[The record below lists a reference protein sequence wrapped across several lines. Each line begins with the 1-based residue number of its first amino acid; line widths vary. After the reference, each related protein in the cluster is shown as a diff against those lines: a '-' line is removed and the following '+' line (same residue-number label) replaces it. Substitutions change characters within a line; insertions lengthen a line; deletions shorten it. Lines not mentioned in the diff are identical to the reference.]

1 MPINNLPSVGS
12 RAGNGVALNRL
23 SQDFMRDLA
32 GDYTASGTKAILD
45 LRKNEPMNYLRLL
58 LALRREQTESN
69 DPQPI
74 EPVAGEQPSKS
85 EKEVDGTP
93 FRFLSRRLKMQALE
107 QELAALA
114 AEEDS
119 VRREAAAKLW
129 QPPAG
134 GDA

>member
-58 LALRREQTESN
+58 LALRREQTDSSET
-69 DPQPI
+69 QPA
-74 EPVAGEQPSKS
+74 EPAGEQPSKS

-119 VRREAAAKLW
+119 VRREAAAKLS